1 MLGVIAKLTI
11 KPGTNA
17 DFEATMKALQA
28 KVQADEPGNKLYAL
42 HKTDDANVYVML
54 ERYDD
59 QAALDAHRAAP
70 HFKELG
76 RKLGDYLAGQARR
89 AGDAGSLRRRQQTMD
104 GVLRRHTKP
113 GTAPGTLAG
122 RAPVPDEAL
131 DFTLVEYTQEDV
143 QVLHNVE
150 VDECRFHLGTPG
162 RTWIDVAG
170 RPSSEMLRDL
180 GMAFNLHP
188 LALEDVF
195 HANQR
200 AKLDLYEGQGFIVL
214 NDPAYEEGEIQLR
227 QVSIFFGDNY
237 VISFHDH
244 KQDIFKP
251 VRDRV
256 QTAGSR
262 LRMFGIDYL
271 VYALIDLVVDR
282 KFPLIET
289 LASHLEELEDEALGH
304 PTERDAGPHPPGAA
318 PLVTFHRIEWAE
330 RETILGVMRPETP
343 FIMPETRTYLR
354 DCFDHS
360 VGLLDLLESYREMC
374 NGLMEI
380 YLLQASNRM
389 SEVMKTMAVITVFF
403 MPLTFLAGIYG
414 MNFDRETAT
423 CPSSAGST
431 ATCCSGC
438 SSSRS

>member
-1 MLGVIAKLTI
+1 
-11 KPGTNA
+11 
-17 DFEATMKALQA
+17 
-28 KVQADEPGNKLYAL
+28 
-42 HKTDDANVYVML
+42 
-54 ERYDD
+54 
-59 QAALDAHRAAP
+59 
-70 HFKELG
+70 
-76 RKLGDYLAGQARR
+76 
-89 AGDAGSLRRRQQTMD
+89 MD
-104 GVLRRHTKP
+104 GVLPRHTKP

-256 QTAGSR
+256 QTSGSR
-262 LRMFGIDYL
+262 LRMFGTDYL

-304 PTERDAGPHPPGAA
+304 PTSETLGHIHQARRAAGHLPSHRMGGARDDPRRDAAGDAVHHARDAHLPAR
-318 PLVTFHRIEWAE
+318 L
-330 RETILGVMRPETP
+330 LRPFGQPCSTCS
-343 FIMPETRTYLR
+343 R
-354 DCFDHS
+354 
-360 VGLLDLLESYREMC
+360 
-374 NGLMEI
+374 
-380 YLLQASNRM
+380 A
-389 SEVMKTMAVITVFF
+389 
-403 MPLTFLAGIYG
+403 
-414 MNFDRETAT
+414 TAK
-423 CPSSAGST
+423 CAT
-431 ATCCSGC
+431 A
-438 SSSRS
+438 

>member
-1 MLGVIAKLTI
+1 
-11 KPGTNA
+11 
-17 DFEATMKALQA
+17 
-28 KVQADEPGNKLYAL
+28 
-42 HKTDDANVYVML
+42 
-54 ERYDD
+54 
-59 QAALDAHRAAP
+59 
-70 HFKELG
+70 
-76 RKLGDYLAGQARR
+76 
-89 AGDAGSLRRRQQTMD
+89 MD
-104 GVLRRHTKP
+104 GILPRHTKP
-113 GTAPGTLAG
+113 GTAPGVLAG
-122 RAPVPDEAL
+122 REPVPDEAL
-131 DFTLVEYTQEDV
+131 DFTLVEYTQDDCKI
-143 QVLHNVE
+143 LHNVE

-170 RPSSEMLRDL
+170 RPNSDMLRDL

-214 NDPAYEEGEIQLR
+214 NDPTYEDGELNLR
-227 QVSIFFGDNY
+227 QVSIFFGEDY

-244 KQDIFKP
+244 RQDIFKP

-256 QTAGSR
+256 QASGAR
-262 LRMFGIDYL
+262 LRLFGTDYL

-289 LASHLEELEDEALGH
+289 LATHLEALEDEALGH
-304 PTERDAGPHPPGAA
+304 PTNNTLGHIHAA
-318 PLVTFHRIEWAE
+318 RRALVTFHRIEWAE
-330 RETILGVMRPETP
+330 RETILAVMRPETP

-360 VGLLDLLESYREMC
+360 VAVLDLLESYREMC

-389 SEVMKTMAVITVFF
+389 SEIMKTMAVITVFF
-403 MPLTFLAGIYG
+403 LPLTFLTGLYG
-414 MNFDRETAT
+414 MNFDREAGNMPELGWPHGYFFFWCVVTAIVI
-423 CPSSAGST
+423 SIFVWVK
-431 ATCCSGC
+431 
-438 SSSRS
+438 RKRWL